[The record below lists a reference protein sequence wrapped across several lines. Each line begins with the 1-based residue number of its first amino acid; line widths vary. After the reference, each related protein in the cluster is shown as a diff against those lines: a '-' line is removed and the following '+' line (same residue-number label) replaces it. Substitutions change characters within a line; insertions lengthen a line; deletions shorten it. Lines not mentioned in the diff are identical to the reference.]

1 MTSSTAWL
9 PTKMMIGGKL
19 VAGEGQPVTV
29 HNPSTGDV
37 TIEFAGASINQTKA
51 AIAAARAAADKGE
64 WAARPQKE
72 RVAIVRDL
80 LARFTAR
87 QDDLRDLIV
96 TETGMPIKSFAL
108 PAQVSAPLAQMDV
121 MLDLC
126 LKLPEIEENPITLD
140 ERINNMGGFVQSI
153 RRYVP
158 VGVVA
163 AISAY
168 NFPLHINLWKLMP
181 ALATG
186 NCVILRPSPLTPL
199 SALALAEIAAEA
211 GLPEGVLSIIAE
223 SGAEGAQLLTTDP
236 AVNMVSF
243 TGSTETGS
251 IVAGQAAPSMKRLQL
266 ELGGKSAQIYLP
278 DRVEAAFSAAVGV
291 CIAHA
296 GQGCVLGTRIFVP
309 EAEKAK
315 VLGAMAASM
324 AYLKI
329 GDSTD
334 PETTMGPVISEAQ
347 AQRCERYVKLAV
359 DAGATVVS
367 GGKRAD
373 RPGYF
378 FEPTILDVPDN
389 KNPSAQD
396 EIFGPMVQEMRM
408 AACMYKE
415 VRMNPRVMPPEH
427 AIEMANDSSLGLS
440 GYVYGKDARA
450 ALDVAKRIRTG
461 TINVNAFFASAN
473 SSSGGVKMS
482 GIGRERGVEGIR
494 AFQDVQVMNLGSAV

>member
-1 MTSSTAWL
+1 MATLANPAQTNWL
-9 PTKMMIGGKL
+9 PTQMLIGGKL
-19 VAGEGQPVTV
+19 EKGAGQPVIV
-29 HNPSTGDV
+29 RNPSSGEV
-37 TIEFAGASINQTKA
+37 TTEFAGASLDQVRA

-64 WAARPQKE
+64 WAGMALPA
-72 RVAIVRDL
+72 RVAIVRKL
-80 LARFTAR
+80 LSLFTAR
-87 QDDLRDLIV
+87 TEDLRGLMI
-96 TETGMPIKSFAL
+96 TETGIPIKSFAL
-108 PAQVSAPLAQMDV
+108 AAQVDAPLRQMDT

-126 LKLPEIEENPITLD
+126 LKLPEIEENPISLD

-168 NFPLHINLWKLMP
+168 NFPLHINLWKILP

-186 NCVILRPSPLTPL
+186 NSVILRPSPLTPL
-199 SALALAEIAAEA
+199 SALALAEIATEA
-211 GLPEGVLSIIAE
+211 GLPEGVLSILAE
-223 SGAEGAQLLTTDP
+223 AGAEGAQLLTTDP

-243 TGSTETGS
+243 TGSTEVGS

-266 ELGGKSAQIYLP
+266 ELGGKSAQIFLP
-278 DRVEAAFSAAVGV
+278 DRVEAAYSAAMGV
-291 CIAHA
+291 CLAHA

-315 VLGAMAASM
+315 VLGAMKASL
-324 AYLKI
+324 AYAKI

-334 PETTMGPVISEAQ
+334 PETTMGPVISEGQ
-347 AQRCERYVKLAV
+347 VGRCERYVRLAV
-359 DAGATVVS
+359 EAGATVVA

-396 EIFGPMVQEMRM
+396 EIFGPVVSVIGYRD
-408 AACMYKE
+408 
-415 VRMNPRVMPPEH
+415 VEH
-427 AIEMANDSSLGLS
+427 AIEMANDSPLGLS
-440 GYVYGKDARA
+440 GYVFGKDARA

-461 TINVNAFFASAN
+461 TINVNAFFASAS

-494 AFQDVQVMNLGSAV
+494 AFQDVQVMNLGSAS

>member
-87 QDDLRDLIV
+87 QDDLCDLIV

-243 TGSTETGS
+243 TGSTEVGS

-278 DRVEAAFSAAVGV
+278 DRVEAAYSAAIGV

-296 GQGCVLGTRIFVP
+296 GQGCVLGTRVFVP
-309 EAEKAK
+309 ETEKAK

-359 DAGATVVS
+359 EAGATVVF

-396 EIFGPMVQEMRM
+396 EIFGPVVSVIGYRD
-408 AACMYKE
+408 
-415 VRMNPRVMPPEH
+415 VEH

-461 TINVNAFFASAN
+461 SINVNAFFASAN

>member
-1 MTSSTAWL
+1 
-9 PTKMMIGGKL
+9 MMIGGKL
-19 VAGEGQPVTV
+19 VAGEGAPVTV
-29 HNPSTGDV
+29 RNPSSGEV
-37 TIEFAGASINQTKA
+37 TIEFKGASLDQTKA
-51 AIAAARAAADKGE
+51 AIAAAKAAADKGE
-64 WAARPQKE
+64 WAATPLKA

-80 LARFTAR
+80 LSRFNARH
-87 QDDLRDLIV
+87 DDLLDLIV

-108 PAQVSAPLAQMDV
+108 HAQVGAPLAQMDA

-126 LKLPEIEENPITLD
+126 LKLPEIEDNPITLD
-140 ERINNMGGFVQSI
+140 ERLNTMGGFVQSI

-211 GLPEGVLSIIAE
+211 GLPEGVLSVIAE
-223 SGAEGAQLLTTDP
+223 AGAEGAQLLTTDP

-243 TGSTETGS
+243 TGSTEVGS

-278 DRVEAAFSAAVGV
+278 DRVEAAFSAAISV

-296 GQGCVLGTRIFVP
+296 GQGCVLGTRVFVP
-309 EAEKAK
+309 QEEKEK
-315 VLGAMAASM
+315 VLGAMAASL
-324 AYLKI
+324 AYAKI

-347 AQRCERYVKLAV
+347 VQRCERYVKLAV
-359 DAGATVVS
+359 EAGAKVVT

-378 FEPTILDVPDN
+378 FEPTVLDVPDN

-396 EIFGPMVQEMRM
+396 EIFGPVVSVIGYRD
-408 AACMYKE
+408 
-415 VRMNPRVMPPEH
+415 VEH

-440 GYVYGKDARA
+440 GYVFGKDARA

>member
-1 MTSSTAWL
+1 MATLATSAQSTWL
-9 PTKMMIGGKL
+9 PTRMMIGGRL
-19 VAGEGQPVTV
+19 VEGEGRPVAVRNPSSGEVTV
-29 HNPSTGDV
+29 
-37 TIEFAGASINQTKA
+37 EFSGASISQVQAAIKA
-51 AIAAARAAADKGE
+51 AKDAADLGE
-64 WAARPQKE
+64 WAALPLKA

-80 LARFTAR
+80 LDRFNARI
-87 QDDLRDLIV
+87 DDLRSLIV
-96 TETGMPIKSFAL
+96 TETGMPVKSFAL
-108 PAQVSAPLAQMDV
+108 DAQIGSPLRQMDA

-140 ERINNMGGFVQSI
+140 ERVNSMGGFVQSI

-168 NFPLHINLWKLMP
+168 NFPLHINLWKILP

-186 NCVILRPSPLTPL
+186 NAVILRPSPLTPL
-199 SALALAEIAAEA
+199 SALALAEIASEA
-211 GLPEGVLSIIAE
+211 GLPKGVLSVIAE
-223 SGAEGAQLLTTDP
+223 AGAEGAQLLTTDP

-243 TGSTETGS
+243 TGSTEVGS

-266 ELGGKSAQIYLP
+266 ELGGKSAQIFLP
-278 DRVEAAFSAAVGV
+278 DRVEAAYTAAIGV
-291 CIAHA
+291 CMAHA
-296 GQGCVLGTRIFVP
+296 GQGCVLGTRVLVP
-309 EAEKAK
+309 EADKQT
-315 VLGAMAASM
+315 VLGAMKASM
-324 AYLKI
+324 AYAKI

-347 AQRCERYVKLAV
+347 VGRCERYVRLAV
-359 DAGATVVS
+359 EAGATVVT

-389 KNPSAQD
+389 KNPAAQE
-396 EIFGPMVQEMRM
+396 EIFGPVVAVIGYRDID
-408 AACMYKE
+408 
-415 VRMNPRVMPPEH
+415 H
-427 AIEMANDSSLGLS
+427 AVEMANDSPLGLS
-440 GYVYGKDARA
+440 GYVHGKDARQ

-473 SSSGGVKMS
+473 SSSGGHKMS

>member
-1 MTSSTAWL
+1 MTTLATSPQAAWL
-9 PTKMMIGGKL
+9 PTRMMIGGHL
-19 VAGEGQPVTV
+19 VDGAGPGMAVRNPSSGAVTV
-29 HNPSTGDV
+29 
-37 TIEFAGASINQTKA
+37 EFPGASLDQVKA

-64 WAARPQKE
+64 WAATPLKQ
-72 RVAIVRDL
+72 RVAVVRDL
-80 LARFTAR
+80 LARFNAR
-87 QDDLRDLIV
+87 IDDLRDLIV
-96 TETGMPIKSFAL
+96 TETGIPVKSFAL
-108 PAQVSAPLAQMDV
+108 HSQVGGPLQQMDA

-126 LKLPEIEENPITLD
+126 LKLPETEENPVTLD
-140 ERINNMGGFVQSI
+140 ERINPLGGFVQSI

-168 NFPLHINLWKLMP
+168 NFPLHINLWKIMP

-211 GLPEGVLSIIAE
+211 GLPDGVLSVIAE
-223 SGAEGAQLLTTDP
+223 GGAEGAQLLTTDP

-243 TGSTETGS
+243 TGSTEVGS

-266 ELGGKSAQIYLP
+266 ELGGKSAQIFLP
-278 DRVEAAFSAAVGV
+278 DRVEAAFSAAISV
-291 CIAHA
+291 CMAHA
-296 GQGCVLGTRIFVP
+296 GQGCVLGTRVFVP

-315 VLGAMAASM
+315 VLGAMKASL
-324 AYLKI
+324 AHAKI

-347 AQRCERYVKLAV
+347 VGRCERYVRLAV
-359 DAGATVVS
+359 EAGATVVA

-378 FEPTILDVPDN
+378 FEPTVLDVPDN
-389 KNPSAQD
+389 KNPAAQD
-396 EIFGPMVQEMRM
+396 EIFGPVVSVIGYRD
-408 AACMYKE
+408 
-415 VRMNPRVMPPEH
+415 VEH
-427 AIEMANDSSLGLS
+427 AIEMANDSPLGLS
-440 GYVYGKDARA
+440 GYVFGKDARQ

-473 SSSGGVKMS
+473 SSSGGHKMS

-494 AFQDVQVMNLGSAV
+494 AFQDVQVMNLGSAS

>member
-1 MTSSTAWL
+1 MATLASAQGPWR
-9 PTKMMIGGKL
+9 PTTMLIGGRL
-19 VAGEGQPVTV
+19 VAGEGQTMVV
-29 HNPSTGDV
+29 RNPSSGEV
-37 TIEFAGASINQTKA
+37 TCAFAGASLDQTRA
-51 AIAAARAAADKGE
+51 AIAAARAAADSGE
-64 WAARPQKE
+64 WAATPLKV
-72 RVAIVRDL
+72 RVAKVRAL
-80 LARFTAR
+80 LELFNARA
-87 QDDLRDLIV
+87 DDLRDLII
-96 TETGMPIKSFAL
+96 TETGIPIKSFAL
-108 PAQVSAPLAQMDV
+108 HAQVGAPLAQMDA

-126 LKLPEIEENPITLD
+126 LKLPEIEENPLTLD
-140 ERINNMGGFVQSI
+140 ERINSLGGFVQSI

-168 NFPLHINLWKLMP
+168 NFPLHINLWKILP

-186 NCVILRPSPLTPL
+186 NSVILRPSPLTPL
-199 SALALAEIAAEA
+199 SALALAEIAAA
-211 GLPEGVLSIIAE
+211 ADLPEGVLSILAE
-223 SGAEGAQLLTTDP
+223 PGAEGAQLLTTDP

-243 TGSTETGS
+243 TGSTEVGS

-278 DRVEAAFSAAVGV
+278 DRVEAAFSAAISV
-291 CIAHA
+291 CLAHA
-296 GQGCVLGTRIFVP
+296 GQGCVLGTRVFVP
-309 EAEKAK
+309 EADKAE
-315 VLGAMAASM
+315 VLGAMTASL
-324 AYLKI
+324 AHAKI

-347 AQRCERYVKLAV
+347 VQRCERYVKLAV
-359 DAGATVVS
+359 EAGATVVA

-396 EIFGPMVQEMRM
+396 EIFGPVVSVIGYRD
-408 AACMYKE
+408 
-415 VRMNPRVMPPEH
+415 VEH
-427 AIEMANDSSLGLS
+427 AIAMANDSTLGLS
-440 GYVYGKDARA
+440 GYVFGKDARA
-450 ALDVAKRIRTG
+450 ALDVARRIRTG

-473 SSSGGVKMS
+473 ASSGGVKMS

>member
-1 MTSSTAWL
+1 MTSPTPWL
-9 PTKMMIGGKL
+9 PTNMMIGGKL
-19 VAGEGQPVTV
+19 VAGEGAPVTV
-29 HNPSTGDV
+29 RNPSTGEI
-37 TIEFAGASINQTKA
+37 TIEFAGASLDQTKA

-64 WAARPQKE
+64 WAAMPQKE

-80 LARFTAR
+80 LERFNAR

-121 MLDLC
+121 MLDLYM
-126 LKLPEIEENPITLD
+126 KLPEIEENPITLE

-153 RRYVP
+153 RRYLP

-223 SGAEGAQLLTTDP
+223 GGAEGAQLLTTDP

-243 TGSTETGS
+243 TGSTEVGS

-278 DRVEAAFSAAVGV
+278 DRVEAAFSAAIGV

-309 EAEKAK
+309 QEEKAK

-329 GDSTD
+329 GDLTD
-334 PETTMGPVISEAQ
+334 PETTMGPVITEAQ

-359 DAGATVVS
+359 EAGATVVA

-396 EIFGPMVQEMRM
+396 EIFGPVVSVIGYRD
-408 AACMYKE
+408 
-415 VRMNPRVMPPEH
+415 VEH

-461 TINVNAFFASAN
+461 TMNVNAFFASAS

>member
-1 MTSSTAWL
+1 MTATTRSLLVLCPAMVLTTASAAAQTPPQTPPQKPSQTSPQLAPPATTPPYRLETPGVFPGARIEFPQMGSFVKGAPVRVFESGITYVFDFFNTKCNLCAAAAPNVAEWEALYAPKGFRFIAVTWESEDVTRAWL
-9 PTKMMIGGKL
+9 TDPKHAEHAPAWVVSDPAEAAAKAMQYPTFQNQAPRLFVVRDGVVLWYGH
-19 VAGEGQPVTV
+19 P
-29 HNPSTGDV
+29 
-37 TIEFAGASINQTKA
+37 EFA
-51 AIAAARAAADKGE
+51 E
-64 WAARPQKE
+64 RP
-72 RVAIVRDL
+72 
-80 LARFTAR
+80 
-87 QDDLRDLIV
+87 
-96 TETGMPIKSFAL
+96 
-108 PAQVSAPLAQMDV
+108 
-121 MLDLC
+121 
-126 LKLPEIEENPITLD
+126 
-140 ERINNMGGFVQSI
+140 
-153 RRYVP
+153 
-158 VGVVA
+158 
-163 AISAY
+163 
-168 NFPLHINLWKLMP
+168 
-181 ALATG
+181 
-186 NCVILRPSPLTPL
+186 
-199 SALALAEIAAEA
+199 LAEIAAEA

-396 EIFGPMVQEMRM
+396 EIFGPVVSVIGYRD
-408 AACMYKE
+408 
-415 VRMNPRVMPPEH
+415 VEH

>member
-1 MTSSTAWL
+1 VTSSTAWL

-19 VAGEGQPVTV
+19 VEGEGQPVTV
-29 HNPSTGDV
+29 RNPSTGEV
-37 TIEFAGASINQTKA
+37 NIEFAGASINQTKA

-126 LKLPEIEENPITLD
+126 LTLPEIEENPITLD

-243 TGSTETGS
+243 TGSTEIGS

-309 EAEKAK
+309 EADKAK

-396 EIFGPMVQEMRM
+396 EIFGPVVSVIGYRD
-408 AACMYKE
+408 
-415 VRMNPRVMPPEH
+415 VEH

-461 TINVNAFFASAN
+461 TVNVNAFFASAN